1 MSAGRIFL
9 GELTRLEKA
18 GQSFAFES
26 TLSGTTHVAR
36 LRRLKEVG
44 YRVEIVYLRI
54 ASPQLALRRIAAR
67 VKQGGHN
74 IPRED
79 VLRRFE
85 RSWRNFED
93 VYRPLATS
101 GRSMKTPVR
110 LRSCWKAVHES

>member
-26 TLSGTTHVAR
+26 TLSGTTHVTR
-36 LRRLKEVG
+36 LRRLKEAG

-79 VLRRFE
+79 VLRHFE
-85 RSWRNFED
+85 RSRRNFED
-93 VYRPLATS
+93 VYRPLADEWSIYENS
-101 GRSMKTPVR
+101 GKTPQ
-110 LRSCWKAVHES
+110 LLESGP